1 MPINAH
7 PDFLAAE
14 KEYHLAQALEEKLK
28 ALEKMLSTMP
38 SHKGA
43 ENLRAQLRTR
53 HKKLKEQLIKSKKS
67 GKSKF
72 KGIKKEGHQTV
83 IIGKTNS
90 GKSSLLKS
98 LTNANLKISEIS
110 FTTKQPVIGMM
121 NYETINFQIIENPA
135 IESDYYNK
143 GLTNS
148 ADTLVIIVDNIEE
161 IRKISEQLDKAKG
174 KQIIVFNNKKN
185 LDKSKL
191 QKIKATLESKK
202 YNFVILNSQ
211 RACEED
217 FAEENLEE
225 LKNKIFQTFNK
236 IRVYTKEP
244 GKEKSNKPM
253 ILNPG
258 STIKDVSE
266 KILKGFSNNVK
277 ETKIWGPS
285 SKFPGQKVGL
295 KHKVKD
301 LDIVEFKTR

>member
-7 PDFLAAE
+7 PDYLAAE
-14 KEYHLAQALEEKLK
+14 KEYHLAQTLEKKIEKLK
-28 ALEKMLSTMP
+28 KMISVAP

-43 ENLRAQLRTR
+43 ENLRAQLKTR
-53 HKKLKEQLIKSKKS
+53 LKKFQGQLEKSKKS
-67 GKSKF
+67 GKSSF
-72 KGIKKEGHQTV
+72 KGIKKEDHQVV

-98 LTNANLKISEIS
+98 LTNAKPKISEIS
-110 FTTKQPVIGMM
+110 FTTKQPIIGMM
-121 NYETINFQIIENPA
+121 GYETINFQIIENPA
-135 IESDYYNK
+135 IESEYYNK

-148 ADTLVIIVDNIEE
+148 ADTLVIVVDNIEE

-174 KQIIVFNNKKN
+174 KQIIVFNNKNK
-185 LDKSKL
+185 KEFEIR
-191 QKIKATLESKK
+191 KIKATLQSKK
-202 YNFVILNSQ
+202 YNFVLINAKT
-211 RACEED
+211 R
-217 FAEENLEE
+217 ENLDE
-225 LKNKIFQTFNK
+225 LKNKIFQTFDK